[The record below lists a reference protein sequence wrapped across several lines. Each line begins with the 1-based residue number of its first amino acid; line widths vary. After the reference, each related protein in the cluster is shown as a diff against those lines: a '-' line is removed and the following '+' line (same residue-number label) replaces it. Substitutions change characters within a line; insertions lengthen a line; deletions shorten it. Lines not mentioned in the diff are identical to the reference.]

1 MKNVSRY
8 RALGS
13 LCRQQAAY
21 NPTLSWELLAR
32 AEHWEYLAEREMSS
46 YFEECNIAYPRT
58 QSLIDLAA

>member
-21 NPTLSWELLAR
+21 NPNRSWEMLAR
-32 AEHWEYLAEREMSS
+32 AEHWEYLADREMALH
-46 YFEECNIAYPRT
+46 FQECNLEITNVRPV
-58 QSLIDLAA
+58 LELAA